1 MTVVANFCLRVAA
14 PADTLQEER
23 HERSG
28 GVLMSPANLSAETPV
43 PAAASEAAE
52 AAHIILIVDDAAMDR
67 HLAGAIVQ
75 KIDGWKTLFAE
86 HGKEALEILKRQTP
100 DVVLTDMLMPEMDGL
115 ELVRAIRIQHPLVP
129 VILMTAHGSEDLAI
143 EALRSGA
150 ASYVPKK
157 SLARDLAE
165 TLDGVLAAS
174 QSNRRESLVLD
185 CLLRHETH
193 YRLDNDVALVA
204 PLVGH
209 LEHQVE
215 RLRLCEPSGLVLVGV
230 ALHEALTNAI
240 LHGNLGVR
248 SELRET
254 DEKEYYRQIA
264 DRRTQPPWCER
275 RVHISATL
283 TGQEAVFVVRD
294 EGEGFD
300 PELLPDPTDP
310 ANLGRVSGRGLL
322 LIQTFMDRVE
332 HNERGNQIT
341 MVKRRS

>member
-1 MTVVANFCLRVAA
+1 
-14 PADTLQEER
+14 
-23 HERSG
+23 
-28 GVLMSPANLSAETPV
+28 MSSTNLSLESPV
-43 PAAASEAAE
+43 ASASETTSTE
-52 AAHIILIVDDAAMDR
+52 HTILIVDDSATER

-75 KIDGWKTLFAE
+75 KIDGWRTLFAAD
-86 HGKEALEILKRQTP
+86 GKEALEVLQKHLP
-100 DVVLTDMLMPEMDGL
+100 DVVLTDMLMPGMDGL
-115 ELVRAIRIQHPLVP
+115 ELVRAIQVKHPLVP

-143 EALRSGA
+143 EALRNGA

-174 QSNRRESLVLD
+174 QSNRREQRILD
-185 CLLRHETH
+185 CLVHHETH
-193 YRLDNDVALVA
+193 YRLDNDIALVA

-209 LEHQVE
+209 LEHQLE
-215 RLRLCEPSGLVLVGV
+215 RLRVCAPSGLVLVGV

-240 LHGNLGVR
+240 LHGNLGLS

-254 DEKEYYRQIA
+254 DEKEYYRQIVERRTRQPWC
-264 DRRTQPPWCER
+264 DRR
-275 RVHISATL
+275 VFVSATL
-283 TGQEAVFVVRD
+283 TSEGAVFVVRD

-300 PELLPDPTDP
+300 RELLPDPTDP

-341 MVKRRS
+341 MGKRRS